1 MGSGISIGWS
11 VLYKRST
18 TPRYSPNVCF
28 AAAWF
33 IARGNQHGGLISKMK
48 EKEKNNLLR
57 MTISDP
63 ELVQKIRES
72 GIERLGPDELN
83 SLGIEVKNG
92 HMSLGDASQTDLE
105 GTSRIR
111 IKTIADKNSA
121 PSPLRR
127 GFVRFIAILTV
138 LLIVLSTIGIIFC
151 KMNPQLDLTNKDVC
165 FLSLFLVVGLG
176 LCLSEFRIASAAK
189 KYLTECVQGKCISH
203 DVSRQSSRFTKRSI
217 FEYTYRDNVYR
228 SCESVFANKGYAK
241 IGEVRELMISPENP
255 RCIYDPIAG
264 RVRKI
269 GLIMIGMFFIV
280 ITVIVLFACI
290 NG

>member
-1 MGSGISIGWS
+1 
-11 VLYKRST
+11 
-18 TPRYSPNVCF
+18 
-28 AAAWF
+28 
-33 IARGNQHGGLISKMK
+33 MK
-48 EKEKNNLLR
+48 IEEKEKSNLLR

-72 GIERLGPDELN
+72 GIESLGPDELN

-92 HMSLGDASQTDLE
+92 HISLGDASQTDLE
-105 GTSRIR
+105 GTNRIR
-111 IKTIADKNSA
+111 IKTIADINPA

-127 GFVRFIAILTV
+127 GFVGFIAILIA
-138 LLIVLSTIGIIFC
+138 LLIVLSTIGIICC
-151 KMNPQLDLTNKDVC
+151 KMNPQLALTNKDIF

-176 LCLSEFRIASAAK
+176 LCLDEFRVASAAK

-203 DVSRQSSRFTKRSI
+203 DVSSQSFRSRRSI
-217 FEYTYRDNVYR
+217 FEYTYKDKVYR
-228 SCESVFANKGYAK
+228 SCESVFANKGYAN

-264 RVRKI
+264 KARKI

-280 ITVIVLFACI
+280 ITVVIVFGCI

>member
-1 MGSGISIGWS
+1 
-11 VLYKRST
+11 
-18 TPRYSPNVCF
+18 
-28 AAAWF
+28 
-33 IARGNQHGGLISKMK
+33 MK
-48 EKEKNNLLR
+48 LEEKEKRNFLR

-72 GIERLGPDELN
+72 GIESLSPDELN

-111 IKTIADKNSA
+111 IKTIADKNPA
-121 PSPLRR
+121 PSPFRR
-127 GFVRFIAILTV
+127 GFVGFIAILAV
-138 LLIVLSTIGIIFC
+138 LLIVLSTIGIICC
-151 KMNPQLDLTNKDVC
+151 KMNPQLALTNKDIF
-165 FLSLFLVVGLG
+165 FLSLVLVVGLG
-176 LCLSEFRIASAAK
+176 LCLNEFRVASAAK

-203 DVSRQSSRFTKRSI
+203 DVSRQSFPSAKRSI
-217 FEYTYRDNVYR
+217 FEYTYRDKVYR
-228 SCESVFANKGYAK
+228 SCESVFANKGYAN

-264 RVRKI
+264 KARKT
-269 GLIMIGMFFIV
+269 GSIMIGMFFIV
-280 ITVIVLFACI
+280 ITVVIVSGCI